1 MITASQYLFTNT
13 LRIILKQT
21 SLSYNNPHNCRQ
33 EAEKKLKEEWQTRRK
48 QHDDINELMVKNAS
62 LTKKC
67 NIFKEKMKQLN
78 NKVRDWE
85 SSYQLQNQDLV
96 DYGREISRLNVE
108 KNTLKEELLAVRGV
122 SVSIISGSLPCPIFI
137 P

>member
-1 MITASQYLFTNT
+1 MI
-13 LRIILKQT
+13 IP
-21 SLSYNNPHNCRQ
+21 YNNLHNCRQ
-33 EAEKKLKEEWQTRRK
+33 EAEKKLAEEWQTKRT
-48 QHDDINELMVKNAS
+48 QHQEINELMVKNAA

-96 DYGREISRLNVE
+96 DYGREISRLNAE

-122 SVSIISGSLPCPIFI
+122 SVSMISGSLPCQIFI